1 MTSGYDGQHPSLA
14 PPVARLIEQLNK
26 LPGIGPKSAQR
37 LAYYIIRLPD
47 EEAYALADA
56 VTSVKQ
62 NIVFCEECQNLT
74 DASPCQVC
82 SDPRRDQTTI
92 CVVED
97 PLDVLA
103 MERTRTFRGLY
114 HVLHGVIS
122 PINGIGPD
130 QLKLKE
136 LFNRLTRE
144 DVVEMV
150 VATNPTLEGEATA
163 MYIRRHQGREGLK
176 VTHLARGL
184 PVGGS
189 LEYSDETTLTRAF
202 QGRQEI

>member
-1 MTSGYDGQHPSLA
+1 MTQENISGASPSLS
-14 PPVARLIEQLNK
+14 RLVQELNR

-47 EEAYALADA
+47 EDAYALADA
-56 VTSVKQ
+56 VTSVKR
-62 NIVFCEECQNLT
+62 NIIFCEECQNLT
-74 DASPCQVC
+74 DSSPCHVC
-82 SDPRRDQTTI
+82 SDQRRDRTTI

-103 MERTRTFRGLY
+103 IERTRSYRGLY

-122 PINGIGPD
+122 PMNGIGPD

-136 LFNRLTRE
+136 LFDRLTQGDIE
-144 DVVEMV
+144 EMV
-150 VATNPTLEGEATA
+150 VATNPTLEGEATS
-163 MYIRRHQGREGLK
+163 MYIRLHQTRVCIK
-176 VTHLARGL
+176 ITHLARGL

-189 LEYSDETTLTRAF
+189 LEYTDESTLTRAF

>member
-1 MTSGYDGQHPSLA
+1 M
-14 PPVARLIEQLNK
+14 ARLVQELNR
-26 LPGIGPKSAQR
+26 LPGIGPKRAQR

-47 EEAYALADA
+47 DDAYALADA

-82 SDPRRDQTTI
+82 SDPRRDQTII

-136 LFNRLTRE
+136 LFSRLERPE
-144 DVVEMV
+144 VVEMV

-163 MYIRRHQGREGLK
+163 MYIRRHQGREDLK